1 MFAARAI
8 TSAMAATTPPVMT
21 LATSPPTSHST
32 TLSTLVQ
39 RMAVSVLAGGVWRVD
54 GAAGEDGVEDAVGD
68 LVGRFF
74 QARGIAPLAGI
85 SDPRAHRRTSSQAPA
100 TTADSAW
107 NCLGWSAWSA
117 HNVWSIVSG
126 AAWSSCARTAVMSS
140 KASARASAA
149 RASHWSKSGSEV
161 AAGLS
166 PTAGMSTSAMARSVP
181 TSGVGQLAG
190 SHELGRNRQPQRW
203 SGGNAGGHAL
213 TFSPFAFAAMCS
225 ATRSASAEIV
235 HVGLAEP
242 PVTKMLPPARNRFGT
257 SCARGSTTDVAG
269 SLPIRAVPSR

>member
-1 MFAARAI
+1 
-8 TSAMAATTPPVMT
+8 
-21 LATSPPTSHST
+21 
-32 TLSTLVQ
+32 
-39 RMAVSVLAGGVWRVD
+39 MAVSVLAGGVWRVE

-68 LVGRFF
+68 LVGCFF

-117 HNVWSIVSG
+117 RNVWSIVSG
-126 AAWSSCARTAVMSS
+126 AARSSCARTAVMLS

-166 PTAGMSTSAMARSVP
+166 PAAGMSTSAMARSVP
-181 TSGVGQLAG
+181 TSASVSWRGATSLGGTDNRSGGPAEMLAVMRSPSRLRVCRDVLRDPQRERGDCVRGVG
-190 SHELGRNRQPQRW
+190 
-203 SGGNAGGHAL
+203 
-213 TFSPFAFAAMCS
+213 
-225 ATRSASAEIV
+225 
-235 HVGLAEP
+235 
-242 PVTKMLPPARNRFGT
+242 
-257 SCARGSTTDVAG
+257 
-269 SLPIRAVPSR
+269 

>member
-21 LATSPPTSHST
+21 LATSPPTWHST

-54 GAAGEDGVEDAVGD
+54 GAAGEEGVEDAVGD

-74 QARGIAPLAGI
+74 QARGIAPLAGL

-117 HNVWSIVSG
+117 RTVWSIVSG
-126 AAWSSCARTAVMSS
+126 AGRSSCARTAVMSS

-149 RASHWSKSGSEV
+149 RASHWWKSGSEV

-166 PTAGMSTSAMARSVP
+166 PAAGMSTSAMLRSVP
-181 TSGVGQLAG
+181 TSASVSWRGATSLGEPTTVAVVRRKCWRSCAHLLA
-190 SHELGRNRQPQRW
+190 
-203 SGGNAGGHAL
+203 
-213 TFSPFAFAAMCS
+213 FAFAAMCS
-225 ATRSASAEIV
+225 ATRSASAEMV

-242 PVTKMLPPARNRFGT
+242 PVTKMLPSARNRFGT
-257 SCARGSTTDVAG
+257 SWAR
-269 SLPIRAVPSR
+269 P

>member
-1 MFAARAI
+1 
-8 TSAMAATTPPVMT
+8 
-21 LATSPPTSHST
+21 
-32 TLSTLVQ
+32 
-39 RMAVSVLAGGVWRVD
+39 
-54 GAAGEDGVEDAVGD
+54 
-68 LVGRFF
+68 
-74 QARGIAPLAGI
+74 
-85 SDPRAHRRTSSQAPA
+85 
-100 TTADSAW
+100 
-107 NCLGWSAWSA
+107 
-117 HNVWSIVSG
+117 
-126 AAWSSCARTAVMSS
+126 
-140 KASARASAA
+140 
-149 RASHWSKSGSEV
+149 
-161 AAGLS
+161 LS

-257 SCARGSTTDVAG
+257 SCARGRRPMWRDRCPSGPCPADDRAGRPTARPGRSRQRVQFCTAHEVMLGARVVELHGMDQLPGRTPRALWRRIAVAG
-269 SLPIRAVPSR
+269 STRPSRQPALLPPLCAPRPLLSSS